1 MFCDLVGSTG
11 LATRL
16 DAEDWRMA
24 LFGYRRRRRTLVAAM
39 LDDQRGDRHQ
49 MRDVGNRRPFAGV
62 GPMKRVGIAKGFV
75 ELSRQ
80 RHRTSN
86 RDL

>member
-1 MFCDLVGSTG
+1 LILGAVVKQRRD
-11 LATRL
+11 RL
-16 DAEDWRMA
+16 I
-24 LFGYRRRRRTLVAAM
+24 LVAAM

-49 MRDVGNRRPFAGV
+49 MRDVGNRRPFGGV
-62 GPMKRVGIAKGFV
+62 GPMKKVGIEKGFV
-75 ELSRQ
+75 EPSRQ